1 MYRRIP
7 FMLHRIVFSW
17 CAVFALTSCS
27 LAALQPSEIVII
39 AARGNRESEQLAKYY
54 ARVRG
59 VPEKNLCLV
68 DLPPNELIPRDMWQG
83 RVRPEI
89 KKWLVENDP
98 EQKTR
103 CLLTVWGVPLKIGP
117 AQVDDRARK
126 YQRFLED
133 ERAHRLKL
141 LGAVRQSL
149 DQISPQ
155 GQISTELKQN
165 LGGSAAEAP
174 GKSVGAPQENA
185 GSGSAATNVSEPDR
199 GSDGAAAEAAA
210 DGGLPGQLETEL
222 QKMRTQLEKALQ
234 SAQVRIAK
242 LGVGDARNRAQMQLQ
257 QMAAV
262 AGGAGVILQ
271 GLNQQ
276 IVAKPDAITPTA
288 RTEFDVL
295 RGRAAAFNEIRML
308 LDQSSPSIERDALVL
323 ALLERIGGLLG
334 SIEWLDEQL
343 RVVTQNESGAS
354 FDNELALVMWADD
367 YQLLRWQPNYL
378 RPSYENSQ
386 LPKAFRTFMVARL
399 DAPTLVLA
407 KGLVDTAIKIEKEG
421 LRGKVYIDARGMAKP
436 EDTHLAPGSYADY
449 DKALLVTAKGIDDQT
464 DLEVVLDTSPELF
477 QPGACTDAALYCGWY
492 SLAKYID
499 AFDWKPGAVAYHLAS
514 GEAHTLREPAS
525 QAWCKK
531 LLEDGVCA
539 TIGPVY
545 EPYLAAFPRPN
556 EFFGLLLQGD
566 LTLVECYARS
576 SPFNSWMITL
586 IGDPLYRPFKYK
598 APIPLPTES
607 PKPPAGQATTKPAL

>member
-1 MYRRIP
+1 VY
-7 FMLHRIVFSW
+7 HRI
-17 CAVFALTSCS
+17 ALSLVVACSLASRS

-68 DLPPNELIPRDMWQG
+68 DMPANELIPHDTWQWA
-83 RVRPEI
+83 VRPEI
-89 KKWLVENDP
+89 RKWLVENDP
-98 EQKTR
+98 EQKIR
-103 CLLTVWGVPLKIGP
+103 CLLTVWGVPLKISP
-117 AQVDDRARK
+117 AQPDDRSRK

-133 ERAHRLKL
+133 ERTHRLKL
-141 LGAVRQSL
+141 LGIVRQSL

-155 GQISTELKQN
+155 GQISTELKQD
-165 LGGSAAEAP
+165 LDGTAVEIPAE
-174 GKSVGAPQENA
+174 SVGRLQENA
-185 GSGSAATNVSEPDR
+185 GTAAAATNTSAPGGDPDTAAGPAITTGSQAGESEADLQAIR
-199 GSDGAAAEAAA
+199 G
-210 DGGLPGQLETEL
+210 
-222 QKMRTQLEKALQ
+222 QLEKALQ

-242 LGVGDARNRAQMQLQ
+242 LSVGDARNRAQLQLQ

-271 GLNQQ
+271 GLNHQ
-276 IVAKPDAITPTA
+276 ILANPNAVTDKA

-295 RGRAAAFNEIRML
+295 RGRAAAFSEVRLL
-308 LDQSSPSIERDALVL
+308 LDQTPPGIERDALVL
-323 ALLERIGGLLG
+323 ALQERIGGLLG

-354 FDNELALVMWADD
+354 FDNELALVMWPDD
-367 YQLLRWQPNYL
+367 YQPLRWQPNYL
-378 RPSYENSQ
+378 RPSYDNSQ

-407 KGLVDTAIKIEKEG
+407 KGLVDTAIKVEKEG
-421 LRGKVYIDARGMAKP
+421 LRGKVYIDARGMAKL
-436 EDTHLAPGSYADY
+436 EDANLAPGSYPDY
-449 DKALLVTAKGIDDQT
+449 DKALLVTAKGIDEKT
-464 DLEVVLDTSPELF
+464 DLEVVLDTTPELF
-477 QPGACTDAALYCGWY
+477 QPGACPDAALYCGWY
-492 SLAKYID
+492 SVAKYVD
-499 AFDWKPGAVAYHLAS
+499 AFEWKPGAVAYHLAS
-514 GEAHTLREPAS
+514 WESHSLREPAS

-539 TIGPVY
+539 TMGPVY
-545 EPYLAAFPRPN
+545 EPYLVAFPRPN

-566 LTLVECYARS
+566 LTLVECFARS

-586 IGDPLYRPFKYK
+586 IGDPLYRPFKYR
-598 APIPLPTES
+598 APNPLPTEA
-607 PKPPAGQATTKPAL
+607 PKPPAGRTSAVPTPR